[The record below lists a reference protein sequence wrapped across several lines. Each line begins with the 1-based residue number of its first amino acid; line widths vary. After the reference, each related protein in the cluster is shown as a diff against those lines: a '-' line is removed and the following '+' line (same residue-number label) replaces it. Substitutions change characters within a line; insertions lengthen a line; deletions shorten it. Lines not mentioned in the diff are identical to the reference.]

1 MSGLE
6 WIIEA
11 HGCDPE
17 TLASPTKLRGLF
29 AALVQALKLRP
40 LGEAVWHQFSGPG
53 GITGVCL
60 LMESHVTCHTFPEF
74 RCLCLNVFCCR
85 PREDWDF
92 AGYLRSEFGATA
104 VRVRRI
110 ERPYVA
116 TPAKETDAKP

>member
-17 TLASPTKLRGLF
+17 TLTNLAKLQGLF
-29 AALVQALKLRP
+29 AALVRALKLRP
-40 LGEAVWHQFSGPG
+40 LGEAAWHQFSGPG

-60 LMESHVTCHTFPEF
+60 LTESHLTCHTFPEF
-74 RCLCLNVFCCR
+74 RSLCLNVFCCR
-85 PREDWDF
+85 RREEWDF

-110 ERPYVA
+110 ERPYGA
-116 TPAKETDAKP
+116 AAAGGAET